1 VSFTARR
8 VLQGHADNCYDL
20 RRRVDK
26 TERTMIAITLV
37 MVLLFAVLFIMEDI
51 RIAAGADVLL
61 GVVLWLLGR
70 TAFWYGT
77 VAFISVYALASWL
90 VKSRT

>member
-1 VSFTARR
+1 
-8 VLQGHADNCYDL
+8 
-20 RRRVDK
+20 
-26 TERTMIAITLV
+26 MIAIMLV

-61 GVVLWLLGR
+61 GVVLWLLGK

-77 VAFISVYALASWL
+77 AAFITVYALASWR
-90 VKSRT
+90 VKSRA

>member
-1 VSFTARR
+1 
-8 VLQGHADNCYDL
+8 
-20 RRRVDK
+20 
-26 TERTMIAITLV
+26 MIAITLA

-61 GVVLWLLGR
+61 GVVLWRLGR

-77 VAFISVYALASWL
+77 VAFIIVYALASWL

>member
-1 VSFTARR
+1 
-8 VLQGHADNCYDL
+8 
-20 RRRVDK
+20 
-26 TERTMIAITLV
+26 MIAIMLV

-51 RIAAGADVLL
+51 RIATGADVLL

-77 VAFISVYALASWL
+77 VAFITVYALASWR
-90 VKSRT
+90 VKSRV

>member
-1 VSFTARR
+1 
-8 VLQGHADNCYDL
+8 
-20 RRRVDK
+20 
-26 TERTMIAITLV
+26 MIAIMLA
-37 MVLLFAVLFIMEDI
+37 MALLFAVLFIMEDI